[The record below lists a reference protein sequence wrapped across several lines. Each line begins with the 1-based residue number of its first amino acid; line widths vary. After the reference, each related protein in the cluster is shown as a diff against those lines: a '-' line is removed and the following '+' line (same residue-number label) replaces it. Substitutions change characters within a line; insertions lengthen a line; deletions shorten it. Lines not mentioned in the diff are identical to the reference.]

1 MNRNGQNLLRVI
13 LADHVVVKDLAD
25 FLRRQNSVAR
35 LHQRGF
41 VFLTDDVHAEFDAL
55 IADENGRPGNELAHF
70 VLALAAE
77 RAVEGVLRIAAADF
91 AHSILRNTLLHTPWS
106 AASRLTG
113 ARETPSLNGDRLV
126 RNFIP

>member
-1 MNRNGQNLLRVI
+1 MNRDGQNLLRVI

-25 FLRRQNSVAR
+25 FLRSRDSVAR

-91 AHSILRNTLLHTPWS
+91 AHSILRHTPS
-106 AASRLTG
+106 YSSCGEVRLT
-113 ARETPSLNGDRLV
+113 AVTPRS
-126 RNFIP
+126 